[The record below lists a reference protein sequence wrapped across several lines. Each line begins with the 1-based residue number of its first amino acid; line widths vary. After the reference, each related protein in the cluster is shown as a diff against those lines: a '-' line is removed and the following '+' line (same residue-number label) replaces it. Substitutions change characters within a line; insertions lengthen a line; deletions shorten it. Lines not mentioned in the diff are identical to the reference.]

1 MTDALAILAHRWGA
15 HEGTISRVDRAT
27 QIVARFQTDAGVV
40 YLRITPASTRSLS
53 VVAGALDWHRHLY
66 EAGAPVVEPLRSSD
80 GFWIEMASIEPI
92 TAVAIATRG
101 APGRPVNFDDP
112 VEIRAWAE
120 AVGRVHAASKSYTP
134 SPVST
139 RTGPVEGKLPTLGD
153 HWTEIEPTIATDP
166 SVRAHYAESSRY
178 LARLPQ
184 PHLVTHG
191 DVRPENALISDDR
204 VVLLD
209 FDEPTWAWPTYDL
222 ARMILNDDASPPR
235 DRSAHLA
242 AIMTGYRQSMP
253 MFSCTSDDL
262 DAFLRIRALLMY
274 GWSLQDHFDD
284 ATWLRRLREIIDQA
298 GLARPPPLRL

>member
-15 HEGTISRVDRAT
+15 HEGTISRGDGAM
-27 QIVARFQTDAGVV
+27 QIVARVQTDAGVV
-40 YLRITPASTRSLS
+40 YLRVTPSSSRSLA

-80 GFWIEMASIEPI
+80 GFWIETASTGPI

-101 APGRPVNFDDP
+101 APGRPVNFDNP
-112 VEIRAWAE
+112 AEIRAWAE
-120 AVGRVHAASKSYTP
+120 AVGRIHAASKSYTP

-139 RTGPVEGKLPTLGD
+139 RAGPVEGKLPTLGD
-153 HWTEIEPTIATDP
+153 HWTQIEPTIATDP
-166 SVRAHYAESSRY
+166 SLRAHYAESSRY

-184 PHLVTHG
+184 PQLVTHG
-191 DVRPENALISDDR
+191 DLRPENALISDVR

-242 AIMTGYRQSMP
+242 AIMTGYLLARP

-262 DAFLRIRALLMY
+262 NAFLRIRALLMY
-274 GWSLQDHFDD
+274 GWSLQDHSEDV
-284 ATWLRRLREIIDQA
+284 AWLRRLRDAIT
-298 GLARPPPLRL
+298 LPTSHFL